1 MRTYEVI
8 FIIRPDTAE
17 GDIDP
22 LVESLQQ
29 AVRDAGGQVTKADKW
44 GKRPLAYR
52 VERQRE
58 GFFVLFEI
66 EGTGDVLRELERRL
80 KVAEPV
86 IKFLSVRVDLERKKH
101 EKLRHRREHQAA
113 RKQRAAGSAAP
124 GAEARQADMQASAS
138 A

>member
-1 MRTYEVI
+1 MRTYEVV
-8 FIIRPDTAE
+8 FIIRPDTPE
-17 GDIDP
+17 GDIDT

-29 AVRDAGGQVTKADKW
+29 AVRDAGGQVSKMDKW

-66 EGTGDVLRELERRL
+66 EGTGDSLRELERRL

-113 RKQRAAGSAAP
+113 RKQRTAAAAP
-124 GAEARQADMQASAS
+124 SAEARLPDGQAQAGA
-138 A
+138 